1 MRERIALAPLAT
13 VLLAAAVLTACGSSS
28 DSSTQATSASSGSVA
43 QTAYGKQLASF
54 CSQAK
59 KELSSNPQELS
70 SNPPFPYPT
79 FNPFHPDASK
89 LPAIGRFFE
98 KNSLPAFEKIAAD
111 VKKVK
116 PTAAEKQHFEA
127 FVRQLDLQVPDL
139 KRQVAAAKSSD
150 VSGFI
155 ATVKQ
160 LGASV
165 SQLRAAQ
172 AALGV
177 PACSGN
183 I

>member
-1 MRERIALAPLAT
+1 MRIRTALTPLAA
-13 VLLAAAVLTACGSSS
+13 VLLAAAALTACGSSS
-28 DSSTQATSASSGSVA
+28 DSSTQATSTSSGSVA

-59 KELSSNPQELS
+59 KELS

-98 KNSLPAFEKIAAD
+98 KNSVPAFEKIAAD
-111 VKKVK
+111 VKNVK

-127 FVRQLDLQVPDL
+127 FVRQIEQQVPDL
-139 KRQVAAAKSSD
+139 KRQIAAAKSSD

-155 ATVKQ
+155 ATVKEI
-160 LGASV
+160 GASV
-165 SQLRAAQ
+165 SKLRAAQ
-172 AALGV
+172 ASLGV
-177 PACSGN
+177 PACRGN
-183 I
+183 V

>member
-1 MRERIALAPLAT
+1 MRERIALTPLAA
-13 VLLAAAVLTACGSSS
+13 VLLAAAALTACGSSS
-28 DSSTQATSASSGSVA
+28 DSSSQATSTSSGSVA
-43 QTAYGKQLASF
+43 QTAYGKQLASL

-59 KELSSNPQELS
+59 KELS

-139 KRQVAAAKSSD
+139 KRQIAAAKSSD

-165 SQLRAAQ
+165 SKLRAAQ

>member
-1 MRERIALAPLAT
+1 MKFRQTTLAVPAIALMASAALA
-13 VLLAAAVLTACGSSS
+13 ACGSSS
-28 DSSTQATSASSGSVA
+28 SSTTSTTGSSGGSNAVA

-59 KELSSNPQELS
+59 KELS

-139 KRQVAAAKSSD
+139 KRQIAAAKSSD

-165 SQLRAAQ
+165 SKLRAAQ

>member
-1 MRERIALAPLAT
+1 MTIRNRTALAPLAT

-59 KELSSNPQELS
+59 KELS

>member
-59 KELSSNPQELS
+59 KELS

-139 KRQVAAAKSSD
+139 KRQIAAAKSSD

-165 SQLRAAQ
+165 SKLRAAQ

>member
-1 MRERIALAPLAT
+1 MRKRIALTPLAA
-13 VLLAAAVLTACGSSS
+13 VLLAAAALTACGSSS
-28 DSSTQATSASSGSVA
+28 DSSSQATSTSSGSVA

-59 KELSSNPQELS
+59 KELS

-116 PTAAEKQHFEA
+116 PTAAEKQQFEA

-139 KRQVAAAKSSD
+139 KRQIAAAKSSD

-165 SQLRAAQ
+165 SKLRAAQ

>member
-1 MRERIALAPLAT
+1 MRERIALTPLAA
-13 VLLAAAVLTACGSSS
+13 VLLAAAALTACGSSS

-59 KELSSNPQELS
+59 KELS

>member
-1 MRERIALAPLAT
+1 MTSLAT
-13 VLLAAAVLTACGSSS
+13 VLLAAAALTACGSSS
-28 DSSTQATSASSGSVA
+28 NSSSQATSTSSGSVA
-43 QTAYGKQLASF
+43 QTPYGKQLASF

-59 KELSSNPQELS
+59 KELS

-116 PTAAEKQHFEA
+116 PTAAEKKHFEA
-127 FVRQLDLQVPDL
+127 FVRQIDQQVPDL
-139 KRQVAAAKSSD
+139 SRQIAAAKSSD

-155 ATVKQ
+155 VTVRQ
-160 LGASV
+160 IGASV
-165 SQLRAAQ
+165 SKLRAAQ
-172 AALGV
+172 ASLGV
-177 PACSGN
+177 PACIGN

>member
-1 MRERIALAPLAT
+1 MRTRTALSLLAT
-13 VLLAAAVLTACGSSS
+13 LAAAALVACGSSS
-28 DSSTQATSASSGSVA
+28 DTSSQTTSTNSGSVA

-59 KELSSNPQELS
+59 KELS

-98 KNSLPAFEKIAAD
+98 KNSVPAFEKIAAD
-111 VKKVK
+111 VKNVK

-127 FVRQLDLQVPDL
+127 FVRQIEMQVPDL
-139 KRQVAAAKSSD
+139 KRQIAAAKSSD

-155 ATVKQ
+155 ATVKEI
-160 LGASV
+160 GASV
-165 SQLRAAQ
+165 SKLRAAQ
-172 AALGV
+172 ASLGV
-177 PACSGN
+177 PACVGN